1 MLVVSVVAGSDCFG
15 LGVGGGVAR
24 SSGVGSGWC
33 RGSVLERLP
42 ELRLLVTTGMRNA
55 SIDLTAASEL
65 GIVVCGTA
73 PDCPAPRS

>member
-1 MLVVSVVAGSDCFG
+1 MRSWRDCGRSTLWSPCASVRRFPGE
-15 LGVGGGVAR
+15 
-24 SSGVGSGWC
+24 
-33 RGSVLERLP
+33 VLERLP